1 MNTRTISTFGA
12 LAVAAVIALTG
23 CAPSADATS
32 ADAPAT
38 STTSAADSVTV
49 ADGWVK
55 AAASGM
61 SAAFG
66 EVKNSGTEDVTI
78 DSVTSAASSDVQLHE
93 TVLADSGEMMMQQ
106 KDGGFVIP
114 AGGSFVLAPGGNH
127 IMLMGLVDPIM
138 AGAEVTFTLTF
149 SDGSSYDFTVPA
161 KDYSGANETYS
172 GDDMEMGDD
181 TDMGDSTDMG
191 N

>member
-1 MNTRTISTFGA
+1 MNTRTITTFGA

-23 CAPSADATS
+23 CAPSADAPNT
-32 ADAPAT
+32 APAT
-38 STTSAADSVTV
+38 TTTSASDSVTV

-66 EVKNSGTEDVTI
+66 EVKNSGTKDVTL
-78 DSVTSAASSDVQLHE
+78 VSATTASSAEAQLHE
-93 TVLADSGEMMMQQ
+93 TVAGAAGEMMMQQ
-106 KDGGFVIP
+106 KDGGFLIP

-127 IMLMGLVDPIM
+127 IMLMGLVDPIV

-149 SDGSSYDFTVPA
+149 SDGSTYDFTVPA

-172 GDDMEMGDD
+172 GDDMG
-181 TDMGDSTDMG
+181 MGDSTDMG
-191 N
+191 K